1 MSNISIAMTVAQKQ
15 HISLKIIRVPKREM
29 MRDPIA
35 AYGANLTYL
44 ATYRNHSTTDP
55 ARVYVGIRGRSTGEK
70 YFGAGQVSKKLPL
83 PITHGVPVKLPVIPV
98 VSQVVIFQGITFGGY
113 DLTSKY
119 PSPNLVG
126 YIAVGPS
133 GSGTVQVKVAN
144 GGGAGTPADIII
156 SRELLWIAPVEGA
169 G

>member
-1 MSNISIAMTVAQKQ
+1 M
-15 HISLKIIRVPKREM
+15 P
-29 MRDPIA
+29 
-35 AYGANLTYL
+35 YL
-44 ATYRNHSTTDP
+44 ATYRGHSAVNP

-70 YFGAGQVSKKLPL
+70 YFGPA
-83 PITHGVPVKLPVIPV
+83 
-98 VSQVVIFQGITFGGY
+98 
-113 DLTSKY
+113 
-119 PSPNLVG
+119 
-126 YIAVGPS
+126 